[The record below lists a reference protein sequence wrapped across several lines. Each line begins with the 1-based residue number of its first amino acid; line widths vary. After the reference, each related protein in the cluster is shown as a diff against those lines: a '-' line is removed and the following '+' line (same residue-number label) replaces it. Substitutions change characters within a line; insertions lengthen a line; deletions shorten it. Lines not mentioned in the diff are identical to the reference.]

1 MLFGVY
7 EYVHCSLLSSG
18 GNLVS
23 DSRLSFGRQS
33 HQSLLVGEIFLLAGK
48 WSLYS
53 ILARTGDLQL
63 YCLLAEIHK
72 LFLLATK
79 HLLLLTFECW
89 IFIGGYKVLILIG
102 GETVSISISGE
113 NPVFLWV
120 GSIPVILLVR
130 IIPLFL
136 LAWR

>member
-1 MLFGVY
+1 ML
-7 EYVHCSLLSSG
+7 LLSPG
-18 GNLVS
+18 ANLVS

-89 IFIGGYKVLILIG
+89 IYSNGEKSVGTTKNRFGLGLGMGGVKN
-102 GETVSISISGE
+102 S
-113 NPVFLWV
+113 PK
-120 GSIPVILLVR
+120 R
-130 IIPLFL
+130 
-136 LAWR
+136 